1 MKQSIHLASWL
12 AASVLALGAPVQA
25 DAVADFYKGRKIT
38 AISGGGAAGGF
49 SFAARILG
57 RHIVGNIPGNPSWV
71 VTAMPGAGGARSVKY
86 IVNAAAQDGTVIGV
100 ILPPAILSPLLR
112 KKVGYDSAK
121 LQWIGSIT
129 PMPSVLSVWHTTK
142 INKLADAKTIE
153 TTMATSSK
161 LSTGYFFPAFLN
173 EILGT
178 KFKIIAG
185 YRGGDRQNNAME
197 KGEVDGRSSFFNS
210 YKTTKPHWLRDKT
223 IRHMVYMGPKLPE
236 IGNVPHLMTLAR
248 NDEERQIVRF
258 METGSSVGHGF
269 FVSPGVPK
277 ARVAALRAAF
287 DKTVSS
293 PAFLAEAK
301 KRNQVVS
308 PVRGV
313 DLDKSVAAAMATSP
327 ALIAKFRQMTKLD
340 SVKLRKKK
348 KTKK

>member
-1 MKQSIHLASWL
+1 MKHVIHIASWT
-12 AASVLALGAPVQA
+12 AVTILALGAPAQA
-25 DAVADFYKGRKIT
+25 GEVADFYKGRKIT

-57 RHIVGNIPGNPSWV
+57 RHIVKKIPGNPSWV

-86 IVNAAAQDGTVIGV
+86 IINAAAQDGTVIGV

-112 KKVGYDSAK
+112 ENVGYDSAK

-129 PMPSVLSVWHTTK
+129 PMPSVLSVWYTTK
-142 INKLADAKTIE
+142 IQKLSDVRTIE

-173 EILGT
+173 EIYGT

-197 KGEVDGRSSFFNS
+197 KGEVDGRSSFYNS

-248 NDEERQIVRF
+248 NEEERQIVRF
-258 METGSSVGHGF
+258 MQTGSSVGHGF

-277 ARVAALRAAF
+277 ARVEALRVAF
-287 DKTVSS
+287 DKTVSD

-301 KRNQVVS
+301 KRNQVVA
-308 PVRGV
+308 PVRGAE
-313 DLDKSVAAAMATSP
+313 LDKIVAKAMKTSQ
-327 ALIAKFRQMTKLD
+327 ALVAKFRQMTKLD
-340 SVKLRKKK
+340 KVKLRKKK
-348 KTKK
+348 K